1 MPCCT
6 SRRWVTELVAGRP
19 YRTLPALIAASD
31 AVMAELEWV
40 DVGQALAAYP
50 RIGGQA
56 AHSSMDP
63 SWTRPE
69 LSAGAQASTA
79 QELLEVNRAYE
90 RKFGYVFL
98 ICADGLSAEQVMAAA
113 RQRMANDAFTERA
126 VVAQELRKIVRLRL
140 GDAFY

>member
-1 MPCCT
+1 
-6 SRRWVTELVAGRP
+6 
-19 YRTLPALIAASD
+19 
-31 AVMAELEWV
+31 MAELEWV